1 MFVVSKHRIGETGEG
16 TMSMQA
22 LNHLVARSIVDPT
35 VVISFN
41 AGRIADIL
49 TEFEFTPE
57 IRSSLTQLQA
67 NSFAEYAMFAYRV
80 VKAADESEARIKMP
94 SPLEG
99 ILPSQDQ
106 ADREQ
111 VA

>member
-1 MFVVSKHRIGETGEG
+1 
-16 TMSMQA
+16 MSMQA
-22 LNHLVARSIVDPT
+22 LNNLVARSIVDPS

-41 AGRIADIL
+41 AGRIADVL

-57 IRSSLTQLQA
+57 LRLNLTQLQA
-67 NSFAEYAMFAYRV
+67 SSFAEYAMVAYRV
-80 VKAADESEARIKMP
+80 VKAADEAEARIKMP

-99 ILPSQDQ
+99 ILPSQDR

>member
-1 MFVVSKHRIGETGEG
+1 
-16 TMSMQA
+16 MSMQA
-22 LNHLVARSIVDPT
+22 LNHLVARSIVDPS

-41 AGRIADIL
+41 AGRIGDIL
-49 TEFEFTPE
+49 NEFEFAPE
-57 IRSSLTQLQA
+57 VRSSLTQLQA

-80 VKAADESEARIKMP
+80 VKAADEAAVRIKMP

-99 ILPSQDQ
+99 ILPGQDRE
-106 ADREQ
+106 DREQ

>member
-1 MFVVSKHRIGETGEG
+1 
-16 TMSMQA
+16 MSMQA
-22 LNHLVARSIVDPT
+22 LNHLVARSIVDPS

-41 AGRIADIL
+41 AGRIADLL

-57 IRSSLTQLQA
+57 VRSSLTQLQA

-80 VKAADESEARIKMP
+80 VKAADEADVRIKMP

-99 ILPSQDQ
+99 LLPSQDKS
-106 ADREQ
+106 DREQ